1 MGKADASF
9 RPGETVRKLSHVDQL
24 LNIPLGQINRGDFP
38 AAGARNIYDLAVRPN
53 QDFLRQIGDI
63 NAARHLHGAQ
73 IHDCDLIR

>member
-1 MGKADASF
+1 MGNADVSF

-38 AAGARNIYDLAVRPN
+38 AAGARNICDLPVRPN

-63 NAARHLHGAQ
+63 NAARYLHGGQ
-73 IHDCDLIR
+73 IHNRNLIR